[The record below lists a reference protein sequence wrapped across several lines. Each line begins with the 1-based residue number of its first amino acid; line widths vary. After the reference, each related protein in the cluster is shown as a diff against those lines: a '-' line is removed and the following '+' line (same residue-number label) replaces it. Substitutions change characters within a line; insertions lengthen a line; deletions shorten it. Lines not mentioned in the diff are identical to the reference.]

1 MQSMNTD
8 LLQQDRLGRG
18 TSNAN
23 ARRATGPS
31 WTGWLRNQRD
41 AWADAAR
48 QDLVA
53 EAYRPVLHRFL
64 LVTSVYY
71 LFVTWVYFS
80 EETGTE
86 RLALLSVSLPTAL
99 AHGLFHWALAPGR
112 RRSLRQVEAIA
123 LVTNLL
129 MYVNTVMYVS
139 WHFRPENLVYFV
151 LCAVV
156 FSTTGVTLR
165 TTIVSVV
172 TVIGTLFWFVTLLP
186 PGEIADF
193 RFIGVATSLAAL
205 GMAILLRKAVMRQI
219 DARVLADELA
229 ARDSL
234 TGIANRRS
242 IFRRIEGLVE
252 QGKPFWVGILDL
264 DGFKSIND
272 IYGHAVGDQI
282 LCGVVERLKWHE
294 TNAVQ
299 FGRIGG
305 DEFAI
310 VVEGGTNESEIADF
324 GDRLIRDIS
333 QGYDLQPLHLTVSGT
348 IGFAQ
353 FPTMASSAREIY
365 EKADFALYRGKQLA
379 RHQCTVFTVNDDKDM
394 RESLALERAL
404 REAKL
409 EDELY
414 LVFQPQ
420 RDIARAKV
428 VSFEALARW
437 QSPVLGPVRPDR
449 FIRAAERAG
458 LIQDVSRILFTKAL
472 DAAEHWPSELTVSFN
487 LSAQDLADRAF
498 IFSLVEEVRR
508 RNIAP
513 SRIEFEITE
522 TAVMKD
528 IAASR
533 VLLEDLSAA
542 GFKIAL
548 DDFGSG
554 YSSFEYI
561 DQLPLDKV
569 KIDKSFVRKVAASA
583 TSREIVAGVI
593 TLCRNLGLKCVLEG
607 VETEDEMQIL
617 APLSPPLIQGY
628 LYGRPMPQ
636 RDVLALLLQAKE
648 VEAAAS
654 AA

>member
-1 MQSMNTD
+1 MNTD
-8 LLQQDRLGRG
+8 LLQQDRLGRSG
-18 TSNAN
+18 TNAN
-23 ARRATGPS
+23 ARGAAGSS
-31 WTGWLRNQRD
+31 WTAWLRKQRE
-41 AWADAAR
+41 AWTDTAR

-64 LVTSVYY
+64 LVTTVYY
-71 LFVTWVYFS
+71 LFVTWVYLS
-80 EETGTE
+80 EEAGTE
-86 RLALLSVSLPTAL
+86 RVALLSVSLPTAL
-99 AHGLFHWALAPGR
+99 AHGLFHSALAPGR

-129 MYVNTVMYVS
+129 MYVNTLMYVS
-139 WHFRPENLVYFV
+139 WHFHPENFVYFV

-172 TVIGTLFWFVTLLP
+172 TVIATLFWFVTLLP

-205 GMAILLRKAVMRQI
+205 GMAILLRKAIMRQI

-242 IFRRIEGLVE
+242 VFRHIEGLVE

-282 LCGVVERLKWHE
+282 LCGVVDRLKRHE
-294 TNAVQ
+294 TNAVR

-310 VVEGGTNESEIADF
+310 VVEKGADESEIGDF
-324 GDRLIRDIS
+324 GHRLIRDIS
-333 QGYDLQPLHLTVSGT
+333 QGYDLQPLHLTISGT

-353 FPTMASSAREIY
+353 FPTMANSARAIY
-365 EKADFALYRGKQLA
+365 EKADFALYRGKQLS

-409 EDELY
+409 EDELH

-420 RDIARAKV
+420 RDIAKGKV

-437 QSPVLGPVRPDR
+437 QSPVLGPVRPDK

-472 DAAEHWPSELTVSFN
+472 DAAERWPAELTVSFN

-498 IFSLVEEVRR
+498 IFSLVEEVRH

-628 LYGRPMPQ
+628 LYGKPMPQ
-636 RDVLALLLQAKE
+636 RDVLALLLQAKD